1 MHAYEPVPPNDEAL
15 HRTCSQEASPSFA
28 MGDAKRE
35 WEPLPGF
42 AIVTLSWSGMIVVDK
57 ALSEA
62 ELPEQ
67 TAMVFDN
74 RMFCEVR

>member
-1 MHAYEPVPPNDEAL
+1 
-15 HRTCSQEASPSFA
+15 